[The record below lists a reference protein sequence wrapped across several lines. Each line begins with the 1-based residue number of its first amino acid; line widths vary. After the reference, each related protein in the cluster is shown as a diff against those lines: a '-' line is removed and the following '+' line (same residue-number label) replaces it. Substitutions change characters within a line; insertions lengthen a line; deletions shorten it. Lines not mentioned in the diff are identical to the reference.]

1 MGDSQIT
8 KDRIPLKLTHCLMA
22 QTALRPQIMFRAA
35 TARLPPE
42 AISCGGCRADD
53 ARRALSPSGECA
65 SSDFF

>member
-35 TARLPPE
+35 TARLPPKRYHAAAVE
-42 AISCGGCRADD
+42 RTTHAA
-53 ARRALSPSGECA
+53 P
-65 SSDFF
+65 

>member
-42 AISCGGCRADD
+42 AISCAAVERTTHA
-53 ARRALSPSGECA
+53 AP
-65 SSDFF
+65 